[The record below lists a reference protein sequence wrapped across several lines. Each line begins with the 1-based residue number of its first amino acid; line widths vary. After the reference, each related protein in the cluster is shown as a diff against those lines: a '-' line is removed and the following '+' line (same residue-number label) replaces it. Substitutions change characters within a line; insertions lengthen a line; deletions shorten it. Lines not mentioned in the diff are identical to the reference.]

1 MRGHR
6 YAGAG
11 FARDFGRHFGAP
23 DIPKPVATTNAP
35 LKTDAAIQAER
46 AAAKLE
52 ATRRT
57 GRRATVLTSGR
68 EVAAPTMAGSI
79 TAPGASARLGV

>member
-6 YAGAG
+6 YVGAS
-11 FARDFGRHFGAP
+11 FARDFSRHFGSP
-23 DIPKPVATTNAP
+23 DIPKPAQTTTAP
-35 LKTDAAIQAER
+35 LKTDADIQAER

-68 EVAAPTMAGSI
+68 EASAPTMAGSI
-79 TAPGASARLGV
+79 TTPGASARLGV